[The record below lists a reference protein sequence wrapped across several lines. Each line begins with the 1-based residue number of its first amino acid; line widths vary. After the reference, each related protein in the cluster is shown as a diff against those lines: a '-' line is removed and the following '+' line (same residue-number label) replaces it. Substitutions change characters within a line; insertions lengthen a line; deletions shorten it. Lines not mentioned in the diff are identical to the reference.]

1 MLYFIIISLNY
12 FSIGKLNI
20 INRVIEFSAMQKRN
34 AQEAAEIEY
43 EKKRKRIAAG
53 NNDDLESED
62 ARTRRKN

>member
-1 MLYFIIISLNY
+1 
-12 FSIGKLNI
+12 
-20 INRVIEFSAMQKRN
+20 MQKRN

-62 ARTRRKN
+62 ARTRRKNQTPNHFTIGNYVNKWNDFASTGVAINNV